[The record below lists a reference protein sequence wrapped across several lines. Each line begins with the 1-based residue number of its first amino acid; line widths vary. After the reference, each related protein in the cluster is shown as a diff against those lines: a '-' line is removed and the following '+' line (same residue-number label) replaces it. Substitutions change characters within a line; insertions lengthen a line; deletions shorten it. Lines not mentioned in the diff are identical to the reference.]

1 MINEVCTNPVT
12 TDNAPDGVIQ
22 GDSAL
27 DLFNSSEQPFD
38 LSLYRLCVNMTC
50 LWLEALT
57 TTAQR
62 PL

>member
-1 MINEVCTNPVT
+1 VINEVCTNPVT